1 MALTFRTGSDGKGS
15 ALTIEELDNNFR
27 HFTGSHEISG
37 SLIVSSS
44 LIVSGAMYI
53 SGSIIPSQ
61 ETSTLGTFDNP
72 WEELFVS
79 SDSIIFVSKS
89 AAETITSSIS
99 LASNGTIY
107 CTRGFSGSLDGNLSG
122 SFTGSATGSFDGDFT
137 GSLSGS
143 LSGSATGSF
152 DGDFKG
158 SFTGSVDT
166 QFNSGSC
173 LISCTSSVTPTG
185 TRPEG
190 TFEFVA
196 SGSVY
201 TMYVYLG
208 GAWRSSSLS

>member
-1 MALTFRTGSDGKGS
+1 MALTFRTGSGGKGS

-37 SLIVSSS
+37 SLTI
-44 LIVSGAMYI
+44 SGSIFI
-53 SGSIIPSQ
+53 SGSIIPS
-61 ETSTLGTFDNP
+61 EESATLGTFDNP
-72 WEELFVS
+72 WDELFVS
-79 SDSIIFVSKS
+79 SDSIKFVSGS
-89 AAETITSSIS
+89 GLTAS
-99 LASNGTIY
+99 LSLSGGTIY

-122 SFTGSATGSFDGDFT
+122 SFTGSATGSFDGDFK

-152 DGDFKG
+152 DGDFTG

>member
-1 MALTFRTGSDGKGS
+1 MALTFRTGSGGKGS

-122 SFTGSATGSFDGDFT
+122 SFTGSATGSFDGDFK

-152 DGDFKG
+152 DGDFTG

>member
-122 SFTGSATGSFDGDFT
+122 SFTGSATGSFDGDFK

>member
-152 DGDFKG
+152 DGDFTG